1 MEVEQS
7 THGDRSNDWRRLWC
21 QALQMD
27 QKGLAPHPM
36 WLIFVFLD
44 LMLCTLCV
52 QTCWSS
58 KTPLSNCSYKDGRMK
73 LSKMFRNASTTA
85 LPQSNS
91 CFQATIV
98 LATGKPKLLY
108 WSDQKERQ
116 YWLFQRTCLYWPRV
130 QWQWTVQHC
139 RRRVAWHL
147 MTQDMEAVAWQW
159 KPFHGV
165 LHELF
170 LS

>member
-1 MEVEQS
+1 MSDTADGQEGSSS
-7 THGDRSNDWRRLWC
+7 TPNVTRFCLFGPYVVYSVC
-21 QALQMD
+21 ALQ
-27 QKGLAPHPM
+27 
-36 WLIFVFLD
+36 
-44 LMLCTLCV
+44 TY
-52 QTCWSS
+52 WSS

-73 LSKMFRNASTTA
+73 LSKNVLLSTKA

-91 CFQATIV
+91 WAV
-98 LATGKPKLLY
+98 LSGNHCPGNWQTQIPLLEY
-108 WSDQKERQ
+108 QKERQ
-116 YWLFQRTCLYWPRV
+116 YLLFQRTCLYWPSV

-147 MTQDMEAVAWQW
+147 TQDLEAVAWQW

-165 LHELF
+165 LHERF